1 MIARLRGILV
11 ERRPDHL
18 VVEVGGVGYR
28 VFVSLNT
35 FYQLPE
41 PGGEVVLLTNTIVRD
56 DAIHL
61 YGFASEAER
70 VSFNHLVAVTGVGPK
85 LAQGILSGIG
95 PDDLWLAVRSR
106 DAERLTK
113 VPGVG
118 KKTAARLVVELE
130 GKIPLSEAAAPEAS
144 SAASPASAV
153 AEDAL
158 SALMNLGYPEPAA
171 KKAVDAAL
179 KETEGARALEELLRL
194 SLRRLSG
201 AGK

>member
-11 ERRPDHL
+11 ERRPDHV
-18 VVEVGGVGYR
+18 VVEAGGVGYR

-35 FYQLPE
+35 FYELPE
-41 PGGEVVLLTNTIVRD
+41 TGAEAVLLTNTVVRD

-61 YGFASEAER
+61 YGFAGEAER
-70 VSFNHLVAVTGVGPK
+70 ACFNHLVGVTGVGPK
-85 LAQGILSGIG
+85 LALGILSGIA
-95 PDDLWLAVRSR
+95 PDELWLAVRAR

-130 GKIPLSEAAAPEAS
+130 GKIPLGEVAAPEAV
-144 SAASPASAV
+144 AAPGSSPAL
-153 AEDAL
+153 AEDAV

-171 KKAVDAAL
+171 RKGVERVLREMA
-179 KETEGARALEELLRL
+179 GSPNLEDLLRQALRQL
-194 SLRRLSG
+194 S
-201 AGK
+201 

>member
-11 ERRPDHL
+11 ERRPDH
-18 VVEVGGVGYR
+18 VVLEVGGVGYR

-35 FYQLPE
+35 FYELPE
-41 PGGEVVLLTNTIVRD
+41 PGGEVTLLTNTVVRD

-61 YGFASEAER
+61 YGFATEAER

-130 GKIPLSEAAAPEAS
+130 GKIPLSEAATPETATAVGPS
-144 SAASPASAV
+144 SAA
-153 AEDAL
+153 AEDAV

-171 KKAVDAAL
+171 RKGVEKVLQDLEGTPNLEDILRQAL
-179 KETEGARALEELLRL
+179 RKLA
-194 SLRRLSG
+194 
-201 AGK
+201 

>member
-1 MIARLRGILV
+1 MIARLRGTLV
-11 ERRPDHL
+11 ERRPDHV

-35 FYQLPE
+35 FYELPE
-41 PGGEVVLLTNTIVRD
+41 PGAEVALLTITVVRD

-70 VSFNHLVAVTGVGPK
+70 ASFNHLVAVTGVGPK

-130 GKIPLSEAAAPEAS
+130 GKIPLSDGAAPEAASAVGPS
-144 SAASPASAV
+144 SAA
-153 AEDAL
+153 AEDAA

-171 KKAVDAAL
+171 RKAVEAAL
-179 KETEGARALEELLRL
+179 KDAEGAPALEELLRL

>member
-1 MIARLRGILV
+1 MIARLRGIIV
-11 ERRPDHL
+11 ERRPDHV

-35 FYQLPE
+35 FYELPE
-41 PGGEVVLLTNTIVRD
+41 PGGQVILLTNTVVRD
-56 DAIHL
+56 DAIHI

-70 VSFNHLVAVTGVGPK
+70 LTFNNLITVTGVGPK

-95 PDDLWLAVRSR
+95 PDDLWQAVRSR

-118 KKTAARLVVELE
+118 KKTAVRLVVELG
-130 GKIPLSEAAAPEAS
+130 GKIPLGEAPAKTAVAS
-144 SAASPASAV
+144 AASAV

-171 KKAVDAAL
+171 RKAVEAAL
-179 KETEGARALEELLRL
+179 KDAWGISPALEELLRQT
-194 SLRRLSG
+194 LRKL
-201 AGK
+201 A